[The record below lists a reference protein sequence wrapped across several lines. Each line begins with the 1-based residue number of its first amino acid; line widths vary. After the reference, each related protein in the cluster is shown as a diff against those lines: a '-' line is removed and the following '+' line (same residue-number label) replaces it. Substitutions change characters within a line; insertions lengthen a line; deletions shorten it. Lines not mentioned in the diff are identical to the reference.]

1 MSSNGLRLL
10 FASDRPG
17 GEGGF
22 DIWMSERESVAAD
35 WGQATNLGAVVNTA
49 GDERPSQLWE
59 AENLLLFK
67 SGGQV
72 EPGLPG
78 EGGADMFYVNVVPEP
93 STAMLTTFGFFMAVG
108 LFRDNRCRKSAA
120 V

>member
-1 MSSNGLRLL
+1 MSADGMTLV
-10 FASDRPG
+10 FASERAG

-49 GDERPSQLWE
+49 GNERPSQLWE

-67 SGGQV
+67 SGGQGYPDCLV
-72 EPGLPG
+72 KAEQTCSMSTL
-78 EGGADMFYVNVVPEP
+78 FP
-93 STAMLTTFGFFMAVG
+93 SH
-108 LFRDNRCRKSAA
+108 RPQC
-120 V
+120 